1 MVILTLMLLSCIMML
16 FMNSG
21 GEIAFFSLGITDLK
35 SMRQKR
41 YPSANHILKLLTDPS
56 LLLSSML
63 VGNLFYR
70 IMIILLCNQLL
81 TPALFPNWPVW
92 TIFIFRLLCVL
103 VILLLLGEFL
113 PKVWASHNPMRFA
126 FYASWM
132 VRLNYT
138 LFRLPG
144 KWLTALSRKVE
155 HALGW
160 ENGKRDRMHQ
170 IDEVM
175 SVEEGEGSSEEE
187 KNMLKGIAAF
197 GDVTVRR
204 AMRSR
209 LDVQGV
215 EESVNFE
222 DLKKSVG
229 EQQYSRFPVFKGS
242 LDTIAGMLHA
252 KDIIPYLNM
261 PGDFDWK
268 KLIRPAFFIHEQM
281 LVKDL
286 LKEFQSRQTHFA
298 IVVDEFGG
306 TDGIITMED
315 ILEEIVGDIRDEYDE
330 EESLNIR
337 LDENNFVVE
346 GKIMISDACKLM
358 HVPLR
363 VFDDVRGSSET
374 MAGLVL
380 EIAGEIPQLNQVFTA
395 REFTFTI
402 LEVNFNRIQK
412 LKVTIDPTKA

>member
-1 MVILTLMLLSCIMML
+1 MVILTLLLLSCIMML

-358 HVPLR
+358 HVPVR

>member
-1 MVILTLMLLSCIMML
+1 
-16 FMNSG
+16 
-21 GEIAFFSLGITDLK
+21 
-35 SMRQKR
+35 
-41 YPSANHILKLLTDPS
+41 
-56 LLLSSML
+56 
-63 VGNLFYR
+63 
-70 IMIILLCNQLL
+70 MIILLCNQLL

-261 PGDFDWK
+261 PGDFNWK
-268 KLIRPAFFIHEQM
+268 TLIRPAFFIHEQM

-337 LDENNFVVE
+337 LDENNFIVE

-358 HVPLR
+358 HVPVR

>member
-1 MVILTLMLLSCIMML
+1 MLILTLMLLSCIMML

-358 HVPLR
+358 HVPVR

>member
-1 MVILTLMLLSCIMML
+1 MLILLLMLMSCIMML

-21 GEIAFFSLGITDLK
+21 GEIAFFSLGLTDLK
-35 SMRQKR
+35 SMRQKQ
-41 YPSANHILKLLTDPS
+41 YPSSNQILKLLTDPS

-81 TPALFPNWPVW
+81 TPALFPDWPVW

-103 VILLLLGEFL
+103 VILLLIGEFL

-144 KWLTALSRKVE
+144 KWLTGLSRKVE

-160 ENGKRDRMHQ
+160 DNGKRDRMHQ

-175 SVEEGEGSSEEE
+175 SVEEGEGSSEEA

-215 EESVNFE
+215 EESVNFD

-261 PGDFDWK
+261 PGDFNWK
-268 KLIRPAFFIHEQM
+268 TLIRPAFFIHEQM

-337 LDENNFVVE
+337 LDENNFIFE
-346 GKIMISDACKLM
+346 GRIMISDACKLM
-358 HVPLR
+358 HVPVR
-363 VFDDVRGSSET
+363 VFDAVRGSSET

-380 EIAGEIPQLNQVFTA
+380 EIAGEIPQLNQVFAA
-395 REFTFTI
+395 REFTFTV

>member
-209 LDVQGV
+209 LDVLGV

>member
-358 HVPLR
+358 HVPVR

>member
-1 MVILTLMLLSCIMML
+1 MILLSVMLFCCIMML

-21 GEIAFFSLGITDLK
+21 GEIAFFSLGISDLK

-41 YPSANHILKLLTDPS
+41 YPSANNILKLLTDPS

-81 TPALFPNWPVW
+81 TIDIFPDWPVW
-92 TIFIFRLLCVL
+92 TISLFRVFAALF
-103 VILLLLGEFL
+103 ILLLPGEFI

-126 FYASWM
+126 FYASWL
-132 VRLNYT
+132 VRLNFMI
-138 LFRLPG
+138 FRLPG
-144 KWLTALSRKVE
+144 KWLTALSKKVE

-160 ENGKRDRMHQ
+160 ENGKRDRLHQ
-170 IDEVM
+170 IDEVIA
-175 SVEEGEGSSEEE
+175 VEEGAGTSEEE
-187 KNMLKGIAAF
+187 KNMLKGIATF

-215 EESVNFE
+215 EEGIDF
-222 DLKKSVG
+222 DGLKKSVG
-229 EQQYSRFPVFKGS
+229 DQQYSRFPVFKGS
-242 LDTIAGMLHA
+242 LDTIVGMIHA
-252 KDIIPYLNM
+252 KDIIPYL
-261 PGDFDWK
+261 DQSEAFDWK
-268 KLIRPAFFIHEQM
+268 SLMRPAFFIHEQM

-286 LKEFQSRQTHFA
+286 LKEFQSKHTHFA

-315 ILEEIVGDIRDEYDE
+315 ILEEIVGDIRDEYDD
-330 EESLNIR
+330 EESLNMR
-337 LDENNFVVE
+337 LDNNNFIFE
-346 GKIMISDACKLM
+346 GRIMISDACKLM
-358 HVPLR
+358 QQPVR
-363 VFDDVRGSSET
+363 VFESIRGNSET
-374 MAGLVL
+374 MAGLLL
-380 EIAGEIPQLNQVFTA
+380 EIAGEIPQLNQVFTS
-395 REFTFTI
+395 REFTFTV
-402 LEVNFNRIQK
+402 LEVNLNRIQK

>member
-1 MVILTLMLLSCIMML
+1 
-16 FMNSG
+16 MNSG
-21 GEIAFFSLGITDLK
+21 GEIAFFSLGLTDLK
-35 SMRQKR
+35 SMRQKQ
-41 YPSANHILKLLTDPS
+41 YPSSNQILKLLTDPS

-81 TPALFPNWPVW
+81 TPALFPDWPVW

-103 VILLLLGEFL
+103 VILLLIGEFL

-132 VRLNYT
+132 VRLNYM

-144 KWLTALSRKVE
+144 KWLTGLSRKVE

-175 SVEEGEGSSEEE
+175 SVEEGEGSSEEA

-215 EESVNFE
+215 EESVNFD

-229 EQQYSRFPVFKGS
+229 EQQYSRFPVFKGN

-268 KLIRPAFFIHEQM
+268 TLIRPAFFIHEQM

-337 LDENNFVVE
+337 LDENNFIFE
-346 GKIMISDACKLM
+346 GRIMISDACKQM
-358 HVPLR
+358 IVPVR
-363 VFDDVRGSSET
+363 VFDAVRGSSET

-380 EIAGEIPQLNQVFTA
+380 EIAGEIPQLNQVFAA
-395 REFTFTI
+395 REFTFTV

>member
-1 MVILTLMLLSCIMML
+1 MLLSCIMML

-358 HVPLR
+358 HVPVR
-363 VFDDVRGSSET
+363 VFDDVRGGSET

>member
-1 MVILTLMLLSCIMML
+1 MLLSCIMML

-358 HVPLR
+358 HVPVR

>member
-1 MVILTLMLLSCIMML
+1 MLILSLMLLSCIMML

-41 YPSANHILKLLTDPS
+41 YPSASHILKLLSDPS

-92 TIFIFRLLCVL
+92 TIFIFRVMCVL
-103 VILLLLGEFL
+103 VVLLLVGEFL

-160 ENGKRDRMHQ
+160 ENGKRDRLHQ

-337 LDENNFVVE
+337 LDENNFIVE

-358 HVPLR
+358 HVPVR
-363 VFDDVRGSSET
+363 VFDDIRGGSET